1 MFNKITIGIVVL
13 VIAVGAFWFFYYE
26 EGANKPIAI
35 EGTLTVSGSGVPMA
49 VKDARV
55 SMYAT
60 PKKLK
65 INAEINNEKVDFIL
79 RLDKEIMLI
88 IDHSSRKYS
97 EIEFKYVGKDKV
109 KSPDDSSFK
118 WEDLFDIK
126 VDSGYVGD
134 ESDKVFCRKLSLK
147 NAPGKYEIWLT
158 RDIKIGRSYIK
169 AVNKLLKI
177 DPINIPNMPKGGGG
191 KRPQIR
197 YQNMEYCPIP
207 LKIDVAMAQGQYRIN
222 MKWEAKKIS
231 RKSISKNEFEVP
243 SDFTKIGI
251 KDMQKQFMQQ
261 AQKQRSAGARR
272 RR

>member
-1 MFNKITIGIVVL
+1 MFNKITIGVVVL
-13 VIAVGAFWFFYYE
+13 VVAVVAFWFYYYE
-26 EGANKPIAI
+26 EGANKPITI
-35 EGTLTVSGSGVPMA
+35 EGVLTASGTGMPIA
-49 VKDARV
+49 VNDAKV

-65 INAEINNEKVDFIL
+65 INAEINKEKVDFIL

-97 EIEFKYVGKDKV
+97 EIEFKYVAKDKV
-109 KSPDDSSFK
+109 KSPDDSSFR

-126 VDSGYVGD
+126 VDAGYVGD

-147 NAPGKYEIWLT
+147 NVPGKFDIWLT

-177 DPINIPNMPKGGGG
+177 DPINMPNMPAGGGG
-191 KRPQIR
+191 KRPQLR
-197 YQNMEYCPIP
+197 YKNMDYCPIP
-207 LKIDVAMAQGQYRIN
+207 LKLDLAVKQGRQN
-222 MKWEAKKIS
+222 VKVKLEAKKIS
-231 RKSISKNEFEVP
+231 RKSIAKSEFEVP

-251 KDMQKQFMQQ
+251 QDMQKQFMQQ
-261 AQKQRSAGARR
+261 AQKQKPAGARR